1 MEGNSEK
8 KLGLGLLIALGIGSM
23 IASGIFNS
31 PTDLVIY
38 SNPQAVLIAWGIGVS
53 GVIMLALVFNMLS
66 NKRPELKGGIYSYA
80 RAGYGP
86 FIGFNCAWGYWM
98 SSFLGNVSFTIL
110 IFKTINSLIGEQYK
124 MPPVITFILG
134 SALLWSY
141 YFIIR
146 RGIKEAGVLNVIIT
160 IAKVIP
166 LILVIIFGI
175 LAFKGEIFY
184 VPNWQNVLASTGE
197 ATSIGKQVSGAMGTV
212 LWCFVGV
219 EALVVLSERAETQ
232 KLVGKATV
240 ISLLITAAL
249 YVAISILSMGVV
261 PAKVLV
267 NSTTPLADV
276 LLATSLGKAGAV
288 IIKLGIIISNIGA
301 LLCWNLLTTEILYVP
316 AVQDDLMPQWFKK
329 TNEKNVPVNA
339 LLFTITAIQ
348 IFLIA
353 LLSPALQK
361 GYYVA
366 THIATT
372 NILLPY
378 LMSSMFAFKV
388 FRNEK
393 GCIKEKVISLISIIY
408 SLYVIY
414 AVGIA
419 YLGLA
424 FIMYSTGI
432 VIYIKGKK
440 EKNESVTSRE
450 KTYMAIML
458 IISVIMIILAVTG
471 KITV

>member
-1 MEGNSEK
+1 MGENNEK

-31 PTDLVIY
+31 PTDLIST
-38 SNPQAVLIAWGIGVS
+38 SNPQAVLIAWCIGVF
-53 GVIMLALVFNMLS
+53 GVIMLALVFNILS

-98 SSFLGNVSFTIL
+98 SSFLGNVSFIIL
-110 IFKTINSLIGEQYK
+110 IFKTINSLIGSQYK
-124 MPPVITFILG
+124 MPPVVIFVLG
-134 SALLWSY
+134 SVLLWSY

-146 RGIKEAGVLNVIIT
+146 RGIKEAGVLNVVIT
-160 IAKVIP
+160 IAKIVP
-166 LILVIIFGI
+166 LILVIIFGA
-175 LAFKGEIFY
+175 LAFKGEVFFIADWK
-184 VPNWQNVLASTGE
+184 NILASTGE
-197 ATSIGKQVSGAMGTV
+197 ATTIGKQVSGAMGTV

-232 KLVGKATV
+232 QLVGRATV
-240 ISLLITAAL
+240 ISLLATATL
-249 YVAISILSMGVV
+249 YVSISILSMGVV

-267 NSTTPLADV
+267 GSTTPLADV

-329 TNEKNVPVNA
+329 TNQKNVPINA
-339 LLFTITAIQ
+339 LLFTIGAIQ
-348 IFLIA
+348 IFLFA

-361 GYYVA
+361 GYYIA
-366 THIATT
+366 THVATT

-378 LMSSMFAFKV
+378 LISSMFAFKV
-388 FRNEK
+388 YK
-393 GCIKEKVISLISIIY
+393 GEQGCLKEKLIALIAVLYSI
-408 SLYVIY
+408 YVIY

-432 VIYIKGKK
+432 VIYVKGKR
-440 EKNESVTSRE
+440 EKNESITNKE
-450 KTYMAIML
+450 KLYITILL
-458 IISVIMIILAVTG
+458 IVSIIMIILAATG
-471 KITV
+471 RISV